1 MIVLDVVTGGLLS
14 AALFFFVSRTVGLL
28 RFPDL
33 YSRLHALTKADNVG
47 LGLTVLA
54 LMLQAESGSE
64 IFKLGLIW
72 VLVLAASAM
81 VCFLIG
87 NEAYRRGM
95 KPWTNLHAGSNGR
108 ESAPS
113 ELGKLLEP
121 THVGRTDE
129 TKGRISP

>member
-1 MIVLDVVTGGLLS
+1 VIAIDVLTGLLLA
-14 AALFFFVSRTVGLL
+14 AALFFFIAGTVGLL

-54 LMLQAESGSE
+54 LMLQAESWTE
-64 IFKLGLIW
+64 VFKLGLIW
-72 VLVLAASAM
+72 VMVLAASAT

-87 NEAYRRGM
+87 NEAYRCGV
-95 KPWTNLHAGSNGR
+95 KPWTNLHAGSSGR
-108 ESAPS
+108 ESAPL

-121 THVGRTDE
+121 THVGCYDE
-129 TKGRISP
+129 TKGRTSP

>member
-1 MIVLDVVTGGLLS
+1 MSVLDVLTGLLLT
-14 AALFFFVSRTVGLL
+14 AALFFFVAGTVGLL

-54 LMLQAESGSE
+54 LMLQAENGSE

-72 VLVLAASAM
+72 VLVLAASTT

-87 NEAYRRGM
+87 NEAYRRGQ
-95 KPWTNLHAGSNGR
+95 KPWTR
-108 ESAPS
+108 
-113 ELGKLLEP
+113 
-121 THVGRTDE
+121 RT
-129 TKGRISP
+129 P